1 MVSLRPITEADLPT
15 LLDIYAST
23 RADEMALVPEWSEA
37 DKRAFLTQQFMAQHQ
52 YYQEFYKGANLQ
64 IIENDGVS
72 VGRMYVHWNYS
83 PSEVRIMDIALLPD
97 YRRRGIG
104 KKMLESVLNKGAE
117 LDKTVTIH
125 VEYNNPAMKLYERL
139 NFRKI
144 GEFNSVYYL
153 YEWKPAAN
161 TP

>member
-23 RADEMALVPEWSEA
+23 RADEMALVPEWSET

-52 YYQEFYKGANLQ
+52 YYQEFYQGANLQ

-117 LDKTVTIH
+117 LGKTVTIH
-125 VEYNNPAMKLYERL
+125 VEYNNPAMKLYKRL

>member
-23 RADEMALVPEWSEA
+23 RADEMALVPDWSEA

-64 IIENDGVS
+64 IIEKEGVS
-72 VGRMYVHWNYS
+72 VGRLYVHWNYS

-117 LDKTVTIH
+117 LGKTVTIH

-153 YEWKPAAN
+153 YEWNSSAN
-161 TP
+161 TL